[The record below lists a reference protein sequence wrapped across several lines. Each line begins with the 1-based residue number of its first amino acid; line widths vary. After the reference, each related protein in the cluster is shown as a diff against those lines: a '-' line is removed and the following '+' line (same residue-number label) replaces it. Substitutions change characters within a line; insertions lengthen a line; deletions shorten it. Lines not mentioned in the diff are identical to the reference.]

1 MDRQLSDVERLA
13 IAQAFYK
20 KAAELVDTKNPD
32 SLRSSVDRGY
42 KELYERTGSK
52 SFDVML
58 DGQQVGTYS
67 IRFSKPKQEETRM
80 SFEVTDYEKL
90 ARSFEDMTDAECRE
104 FAAANLAQFAEYVLS
119 TSGELLD
126 GCEMV
131 QIVTPATEKQ
141 YIGGTLKV
149 DPQAVMVSMGETLP
163 PGIAGLLG
171 GGDDVIR

>member
-20 KAAELVDTKNPD
+20 TAAELVDTKNPD
-32 SLRSSVDRGY
+32 SLRSAVDEGY
-42 KELYERTGSK
+42 RELYERTGSK

-58 DGQQVGTYS
+58 NGHQVGTYS
-67 IRFSKPKQEETRM
+67 IRFSKPKPEETRM

-90 ARSFEDMTDAECRE
+90 AQDFADNVTDEQCRT
-104 FAAANLAQFAEYVLS
+104 FVALNLAQFAEYVLNVD
-119 TSGELLD
+119 GEMMD
-126 GCEMV
+126 GCELV
-131 QIVTPATEKQ
+131 PIVTPATEKQ
-141 YIGGTLKV
+141 YIGGTLKI

-171 GGDDVIR
+171 GGDE